1 VNSRFYERNS
11 GSGLVEEIL
20 SGARRQAESFSQV
33 LNEYSLYNMANK
45 RLLELQSQLVEQSKV
60 VGEIRKELEEVERL
74 KKPKPERRAVQE
86 RFRVESGALDELRR
100 CIIVLEGIEPPEMP
114 DWLVSFMREVI
125 AEYV

>member
-1 VNSRFYERNS
+1 
-11 GSGLVEEIL
+11 VEEVL
-20 SGARRQAESFSQV
+20 GGARRQADGFNQV
-33 LNEYSLYNMANK
+33 LNEYALYSMANK
-45 RLLELQSQLVEQSKV
+45 RLLELQPQLVEQSKA
-60 VGEIRKELEEVERL
+60 VGELRKKLEEVER
-74 KKPKPERRAVQE
+74 KNKPPGERRAVQE